1 MTFIIEKDPGLIP
14 QILSRMLD
22 SRVNGVTLVDPDLE
36 DTPLIYANKTFEN
49 VTGYTQREIM
59 RRHCRFLQGANLEQ
73 RESLPLR
80 QAIYNCQPVELTI
93 KNYRKK
99 W

>member
-1 MTFIIEKDPGLIP
+1 MTFIIEKSPELMP

-22 SRVNGVTLVDPDLE
+22 PRVNEVTLADPDLK
-36 DTPLIYANKTFEN
+36 DTPLIYANKAFQN
-49 VTGYTQREIM
+49 VTGYTQREII

-73 RESLPLR
+73 REPLPLR
-80 QAIYNCQPVELTI
+80 QATYNCQPIELTI
-93 KNYRKK
+93 KNYREK